1 MRKLLCAVA
10 VTGLLSSCSGS
21 GESQVLESS
30 VEAEI
35 PGDVVSVASSTEGFT
50 TLVAA
55 LDAAELVGTLQG
67 DGPFTVLAP
76 TDEAFA
82 ALQEGLLDKLL
93 LPENKEVLLKILTY
107 HIISGKVTSAEVV
120 DGQVVSVE
128 GTSLSFSTATGIQV
142 NNAKVAIADVEA
154 KNGIIHVIDKV
165 LIPATVDISLL

>member
-1 MRKLLCAVA
+1 VRKLLCAVA

-107 HIISGKVTSAEVV
+107 HIISGKV
-120 DGQVVSVE
+120 VSVE